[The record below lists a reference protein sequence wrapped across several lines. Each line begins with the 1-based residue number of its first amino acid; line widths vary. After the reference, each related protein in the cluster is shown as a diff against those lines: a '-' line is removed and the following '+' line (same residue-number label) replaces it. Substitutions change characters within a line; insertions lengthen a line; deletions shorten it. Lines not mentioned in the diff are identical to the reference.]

1 MSKASDC
8 RVLCSVQPGCLSPGR
23 DAWRVT
29 VDTRWRPCWGPGLV
43 ALPASRVASGAK
55 ARGRMEQSLKGQL
68 GWTNWRGIRRAV
80 TVCAG
85 VSVQRQTV
93 ARGSKGW
100 MSRVGGSER
109 RDSTKNSVF

>member
-1 MSKASDC
+1 MSKVSDC
-8 RVLCSVQPGCLSPGR
+8 RVLCSVQPGCVRPGR

-29 VDTRWRPCWGPGLV
+29 VDTRWGPGLV

-55 ARGRMEQSLKGQL
+55 ARGQMEQSLKGQL

-85 VSVQRQTV
+85 VALQRQTGE
-93 ARGSKGW
+93 RGLDEPH
-100 MSRVGGSER
+100 GG
-109 RDSTKNSVF
+109 F